1 MSIVGTTAECT
12 ILVDNKETKFDI
24 SGLELN
30 QFINKHH
37 ELKLK
42 IRGVGEVSSK
52 QDIEDPMPYLKF
64 LGKSIAVKIKP
75 TGGDVDAKRQLEFIG
90 MVTAVDI
97 INDINGINVFE
108 VKAASPTI
116 SMDGA
121 IVNSFHFDQS
131 ASDIIG
137 AIVNSYPITVGKIDS
152 TSGNYKFSVQYQET
166 DYAYIMRLAA
176 DKGLFAFYDGK
187 EFRAVKASS
196 GDLEELAWRDTLRS
210 FNLSMGTYPY
220 NFSAA
225 VFNYE
230 KSKTFAS
237 DSKSIQPDSALSEL
251 SNLAPEASKN
261 IYGKSTAKI
270 VPAVEAPGDLD
281 NVLKQEK
288 QGALGQ
294 MIRCT
299 GESIVPKVA
308 VGHCV
313 KIIGMGKLDAVYWVV
328 EVNHHFDEA
337 GKYYN
342 SFTCIPLDTAFPPY
356 PVERNL
362 STEIQSAVV
371 VDNND
376 PEGLGRV
383 KVKFPWL
390 DSDETVWIRVGTP
403 HAGGGRGWISTP
415 EIGDEVLVGFDQG
428 DPEWPIVIDSLYNKD
443 NAPHDDHKDDKNN
456 KKLFVT
462 KGGNAII
469 FSDAD
474 GSQTITITQ
483 GKNSIVL
490 TLDGPKIS
498 IKSDGGDISFKS
510 NNFKL
515 EADSDIEIKAGANL
529 KLEGGA
535 NVENKAA
542 AENKISGAKVT
553 VSGNPIA
560 LN

>member
-24 SGLELN
+24 SSLELD
-30 QFINKHH
+30 QFIDKHH
-37 ELKLK
+37 ELKIKL
-42 IRGVGEVSSK
+42 RGVGEVSAA
-52 QDIEDPMPYLKF
+52 QDFEDPMPYLKY

-75 TGGDVDAKRQLEFIG
+75 TGGDVDEKRQLEFIG
-90 MVTAVDI
+90 VVTAMGV

-108 VKAASPTI
+108 IQAASPTI
-116 SMDGA
+116 GMDGA
-121 IVNSFHFDQS
+121 QVNSFNYDQT

-137 AIVNSYPITVGKIDS
+137 AIVRTYPITVGKIDS

-176 DKGLFAFYDGK
+176 DKGLFAFYDGR

-196 GDLEELAWRDTLRS
+196 ADVEDLAWRDTLRS
-210 FNLSMGTYPY
+210 FSLNMGTYPY

-230 KSKTFAS
+230 KSKKFSS
-237 DSKSIQPDSALSEL
+237 DSKSIQPGSSLSDL
-251 SNLAPEASKN
+251 TNLAPEASKN
-261 IYGKSTAKI
+261 IYGKPSAKI
-270 VPAVEAPGDLD
+270 VPAVDAAGDLD

-313 KIIGMGKLDAVYWVV
+313 RITGMGKLDAVYWVI
-328 EVNHHFDEA
+328 EVKHHFDEA

-342 SFTCIPLDTAFPPY
+342 SFICIPLDAAFPPY
-356 PVERNL
+356 PIERVL
-362 STEIQSAVV
+362 STEIQTAVV
-371 VDNND
+371 IDNND

-390 DSDETVWIRVGTP
+390 DSHETVWIRVGTP
-403 HAGGGRGWISTP
+403 YAGGGRGWISTP
-415 EIGDEVLVGFDQG
+415 EIDDEVLIGFDQG

-443 NAPHDDHKDDKNN
+443 SAPHDEHKDDKNN
-456 KKLFVT
+456 KKLYAT

-474 GSQTITITQ
+474 DAQTITITQ

-490 TLDGPKIS
+490 SMDGPKIS
-498 IKSDGGDISFKS
+498 ITSDSGDISIKS
-510 NNFKL
+510 KNIKL
-515 EADSDIEIKAGANL
+515 ETDNDIEIKAGANL